1 MKQQN
6 ILNYFKSEGS
16 FYEFALLETSGEA
29 RMNLLNI
36 YKAHYINLN
45 MAKEWYTNIREQIT
59 NTEAIEELE
68 TIYNKMIEED

>member
-16 FYEFALLETSGEA
+16 FYEFALLETGGEA

-36 YKAHYINLN
+36 YKAHYINPG
-45 MAKEWYTNIREQIT
+45 MAKEWYTNIREQIA

-68 TIYNKMIEED
+68 SIYKNMIAED

>member
-1 MKQQN
+1 MKQSN
-6 ILNYFKSEGS
+6 ILNYFKSVGS
-16 FYEFALLETSGEA
+16 FYEFALLETTGES

-36 YKAHYINLN
+36 YKAHYINPD

-68 TIYNKMIEED
+68 SIYKNMIEED

>member
-36 YKAHYINLN
+36 YKAHYINPN
-45 MAKEWYTNIREQIT
+45 MAKEWYTNIKEQIT
-59 NTEAIEELE
+59 NTDAIEELE
-68 TIYNKMIEED
+68 SIYKNMIAED

>member
-16 FYEFALLETSGEA
+16 FYEFALIETSGGA

-36 YKAHYINLN
+36 YKAHYINPTY
-45 MAKEWYTNIREQIT
+45 AKEWYANIREQIT

-68 TIYNKMIEED
+68 SIYNKMIEED

>member
-6 ILNYFKSEGS
+6 ILNYFKSLGS
-16 FYEFALLETSGEA
+16 FYEFALLETTGEY
-29 RMNLLNI
+29 RMNLLKI
-36 YKAHYINLN
+36 YKAHYINPN

>member
-16 FYEFALLETSGEA
+16 FYEFALLETTGES

-36 YKAHYINLN
+36 YKAHYINPN
-45 MAKEWYTNIREQIT
+45 MAKEWYTNIKEQIT

>member
-6 ILNYFKSEGS
+6 ILNYFKSLGS
-16 FYEFALLETSGEA
+16 FYEFALIETSGEA

-36 YKAHYINLN
+36 YKAHYINPD

-68 TIYNKMIEED
+68 TIYNRMIEED

>member
-16 FYEFALLETSGEA
+16 FYEFALLETSGES

-36 YKAHYINLN
+36 YKAHYINPN
-45 MAKEWYTNIREQIT
+45 MTKEWYTNIKEQIT
-59 NTEAIEELE
+59 NIEAIEELE
-68 TIYNKMIEED
+68 SIYNKMIEED

>member
-16 FYEFALLETSGEA
+16 FYTFALLETSGEA
-29 RMNLLNI
+29 RMHLLNI
-36 YKAHYINLN
+36 YKAHYINPN
-45 MAKEWYTNIREQIT
+45 MAKEWYTNIKSQIT

-68 TIYNKMIEED
+68 NIYKNMIAED

>member
-6 ILNYFKSEGS
+6 ILNYFKSLGS
-16 FYEFALLETSGEA
+16 FYEFALLETTGEY
-29 RMNLLNI
+29 RMNLLKI
-36 YKAHYINLN
+36 YKAHYINPN

-59 NTEAIEELE
+59 NTEAIKELE

>member
-16 FYEFALLETSGEA
+16 FYEFALLETTGES

-36 YKAHYINLN
+36 YKAHYINPD

-59 NTEAIEELE
+59 NIEAIEELE
-68 TIYNKMIEED
+68 SIYNKMIEED